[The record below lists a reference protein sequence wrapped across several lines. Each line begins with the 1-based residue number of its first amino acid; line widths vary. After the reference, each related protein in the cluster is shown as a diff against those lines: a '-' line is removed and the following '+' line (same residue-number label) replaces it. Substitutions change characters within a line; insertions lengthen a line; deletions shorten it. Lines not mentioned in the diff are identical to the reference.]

1 MIDNRMGAIFD
12 LDGTLLD
19 SMGVWRKIDEDFLGK
34 RGFVVPD
41 DYLVDV
47 IDCYRSKYGQ
57 YVAAEYTK
65 ERFNL
70 PESEEE
76 IIKEWF
82 DMAIEAY
89 TNEVKLKAGVIDY
102 LKQLKAEGIKIAAAT
117 SSDERLF
124 RPCLTHC
131 GIMKYFDAFTVTQE
145 VKRGK
150 GFPDV
155 YQLAAEKLSLK
166 PEQCVVYEDILK
178 GVEGAKMDDFY
189 VVGVED
195 IHSSYEKNEIMQLS
209 DRYILSFEEL
219 LD

>member
-41 DYLVDV
+41 DYLVA
-47 IDCYRSKYGQ
+47 ITSKNFDA
-57 YVAAEYTK
+57 AAEYTK

-70 PESEEE
+70 PES
-76 IIKEWF
+76 
-82 DMAIEAY
+82 
-89 TNEVKLKAGVIDY
+89 NEVKLKAGVIDY

>member
-41 DYLVDV
+41 DYLV
-47 IDCYRSKYGQ
+47 
-57 YVAAEYTK
+57 A
-65 ERFNL
+65 
-70 PESEEE
+70 

>member
-34 RGFVVPD
+34 RGFIVPD
-41 DYLVDV
+41 DYLVA
-47 IDCYRSKYGQ
+47 ITSKNFDA
-57 YVAAEYTK
+57 AAEYTK

-89 TNEVKLKAGVIDY
+89 TNEVKLKAGVVDY

-131 GIMKYFDAFTVTQE
+131 GIMEYFDAFTVTQE

-166 PEQCVVYEDILK
+166 SKQCVVYEDILK

-209 DRYILSFEEL
+209 DRYIVSFEEL

>member
-34 RGFVVPD
+34 RGFVVPN
-41 DYLVDV
+41 DYLVA
-47 IDCYRSKYGQ
+47 ITSKNFDA
-57 YVAAEYTK
+57 AAEYTK

-102 LKQLKAEGIKIAAAT
+102 LKQLKAEGIKIQQQLLPMRGCFVPVLPIAA
-117 SSDERLF
+117 S
-124 RPCLTHC
+124 
-131 GIMKYFDAFTVTQE
+131 
-145 VKRGK
+145 
-150 GFPDV
+150 
-155 YQLAAEKLSLK
+155 
-166 PEQCVVYEDILK
+166 
-178 GVEGAKMDDFY
+178 
-189 VVGVED
+189 
-195 IHSSYEKNEIMQLS
+195 
-209 DRYILSFEEL
+209 
-219 LD
+219 

>member
-1 MIDNRMGAIFD
+1 
-12 LDGTLLD
+12 
-19 SMGVWRKIDEDFLGK
+19 
-34 RGFVVPD
+34 
-41 DYLVDV
+41 
-47 IDCYRSKYGQ
+47 
-57 YVAAEYTK
+57 
-65 ERFNL
+65 
-70 PESEEE
+70 
-76 IIKEWF
+76 
-82 DMAIEAY
+82 MAIEAY

-145 VKRGK
+145 VRRGK

>member
-41 DYLVDV
+41 DYLVA
-47 IDCYRSKYGQ
+47 ITSKNFDA
-57 YVAAEYTK
+57 AAEYTK

-145 VKRGK
+145 VRRGK

-178 GVEGAKMDDFY
+178 GVEGTKMDDFY